1 MPKSLLDRAHRA
13 LADQN
18 PAQAERIARQ
28 ATERFPKSSAA
39 WRTLGLILQEAG
51 RTLEAFEAYERALG
65 LNPNDVDIALALS
78 HAASRLG
85 MKDEALALASY
96 FVQTRPG
103 DFAGISAQCTA
114 LLSLGRIQEA
124 HDLAVQALG
133 AAPQEAERWQLAG
146 KTARASGGLEQAA
159 QALQEAL
166 RLTPH
171 DPRIQYDLAWTL
183 ADMGDLDPALNGVEQ
198 ALAQPLDAETR
209 ATADF
214 LRATILL
221 AKGDLKAGWSAYQ
234 VRHDLALPSAAVFDL
249 ELPRWDGQS
258 ELEGHALV
266 VMAEQGLG
274 DEIAFMGMVPDL
286 LDRLGP
292 TGRMTLCADERLKG
306 LIERSWPT
314 VRAVGHQTQ
323 AQLARRHRS
332 PSAPVEGDLWLPLGD
347 LLPLLRSSLADFDQ
361 PAGFLKPDPV
371 QVAHWKAWL
380 KTLPDGTKTGMAW
393 RSHKM
398 GDERGRNFAP
408 LSAWGPIFSKS
419 GLTFVNLQY
428 GDTTD
433 ECAQIAAQF
442 GVTVHQAPELDLFN
456 DLEGLAALS
465 AALDI
470 GIGFSNA
477 STNLLGSV
485 GTPLHLLTP
494 PASWPTLGQSRYP
507 WYPGTL
513 VHEADTYGDWD
524 GLMTKAASALS
535 RSNIR

>member
-1 MPKSLLDRAHRA
+1 MPKSLLDRAHKA

-18 PAQAERIARQ
+18 LVLAERIARQ
-28 ATERFPKSSAA
+28 ATERFPKTSAA

-96 FVQTRPG
+96 FAQTRPG
-103 DFAGISAQCTA
+103 DFAGISAQCSA
-114 LLSLGRIQEA
+114 LLALGRVQEA

-133 AAPQEAERWQLAG
+133 DAPQEAERWQLAG

-166 RLTPH
+166 RLKPN

-183 ADMGDLDPALNGVEQ
+183 ADMGDLDPALDGVEQ

-209 ATADF
+209 ATAAF

-249 ELPRWDGQS
+249 ILPRWDGQS
-258 ELEGHALV
+258 DLAGHALV

-274 DEIAFMGMVPDL
+274 DEIAFMGMIPDL
-286 LDRLGP
+286 LEQLGP
-292 TGRMTLCADERLKG
+292 AGQLTLCADQRLKG

-314 VRAVGHQTQ
+314 VKAVGHQTQ

-347 LLPLLRSSLADFDQ
+347 LLPLLRSTIADFDR
-361 PAGFLKPDPV
+361 PTGFLKPDPAK
-371 QVAHWKAWL
+371 VAHWRAWL
-380 KTLPDGTKTGMAW
+380 RTLPEGTKTGVTW

-408 LSAWGPIFSKS
+408 LSAWGPLFTKP

-428 GDTTD
+428 GDTSD

-442 GVTVHQAPELDLFN
+442 GVTVHQPPGLDLFN

-465 AALDI
+465 AALDM

-477 STNLLGSV
+477 STNLLGAVS
-485 GTPLHLLTP
+485 TPLHLLTP
-494 PASWPTLGQSRYP
+494 PASWPALGQSLYP
-507 WYPGTL
+507 WYPGTQ
-513 VHEADTYGDWD
+513 VHEAQTYGDWD
-524 GLMTKAASALS
+524 SLIAQAALAL
-535 RSNIR
+535 

>member
-18 PAQAERIARQ
+18 PALAERIARQ
-28 ATERFPKSSAA
+28 ATQRFPKSSAA

-96 FVQTRPG
+96 FAQMRPG
-103 DFAGISAQCTA
+103 DFAGISAQCSA
-114 LLSLGRIQEA
+114 LLALGRSHEA
-124 HDLAVQALG
+124 HELAVQALT

-146 KTARASGGLEQAA
+146 KTARASGGLEQAT

-166 RLTPH
+166 RLKPD

-183 ADMGDLDPALNGVEQ
+183 ADMGDLDPANDLIEQ

-209 ATADF
+209 ATAAF

-221 AKGDLKAGWSAYQ
+221 AKGDLNAGWRAYQ

-249 ELPRWDGQS
+249 ELPQWDGQS

-274 DEIAFMGMVPDL
+274 DEIAFMGMIPDL

-292 TGRMTLCADERLKG
+292 AGQLTLCADQRLKG

-314 VRAVGHQTQ
+314 VRAIGHQTQ

-347 LLPLLRSSLADFDQ
+347 LLPLLRPTLAEFDR
-361 PAGFLKPDPV
+361 PAGFLNPDPAK
-371 QVAHWKAWL
+371 VAYWQAWL
-380 KTLPDGTKTGMAW
+380 KTLPEGTKTGVTW

-398 GDERGRNFAP
+398 SDERGRNFAP
-408 LSAWGPIFSKS
+408 LSAWGPIFSKP
-419 GLTFVNLQY
+419 GLIFVNLQY

-442 GVTVHQAPELDLFN
+442 GVTVHQAPGLDLFN

-465 AALDI
+465 AALDL

-477 STNLLGSV
+477 STNLLGAV
-485 GTPLHLLTP
+485 GTRLHLLTP
-494 PASWPTLGQSRYP
+494 PASWPTLGQSHYP
-507 WYPGTL
+507 WYPGTQ
-513 VHEADTYGDWD
+513 VHEAERYGDWE
-524 GLMTKAASALS
+524 GLLAKAASDL
-535 RSNIR
+535 

>member
-1 MPKSLLDRAHRA
+1 MPKPLLDRAHQA
-13 LADQN
+13 LAQQN
-18 PAQAERIARQ
+18 PALAERIARQ
-28 ATERFPKSSAA
+28 ATERFPKNSAA

-78 HAASRLG
+78 YAASRLG

-96 FVQTRPG
+96 FAQTRPG
-103 DFAGISAQCTA
+103 DMAGISAQCTA
-114 LLSLGRIQEA
+114 LLALGRVQEA

-133 AAPQEAERWQLAG
+133 AAPQAAERWQLAG
-146 KTARASGGLEQAA
+146 KTARASGRLEQAA

-166 RLTPH
+166 RLKPN
-171 DPRIQYDLAWTL
+171 DPRIHYDLAWTL
-183 ADMGDLDPALNGVEQ
+183 ADMGDLEPALDGVEQ
-198 ALAQPLDAETR
+198 ALAHPLDAETR
-209 ATADF
+209 ATTAF

-221 AKGDLKAGWSAYQ
+221 AIGDLKAGWSAYQ

-249 ELPRWDGQS
+249 DLPRWDGQS
-258 ELEGHALV
+258 DLAGRALV
-266 VMAEQGLG
+266 VIAEQGLG
-274 DEIAFMGMVPDL
+274 DEIAFMGMIPDL
-286 LDRLGP
+286 LERLGP
-292 TGRMTLCADERLKG
+292 IGRLTLCADQRLKG
-306 LIERSWPT
+306 LIERSWPQ

-332 PSAPVEGDLWLPLGD
+332 PNAPVEGDLWLPLGD
-347 LLPLLRSSLADFDQ
+347 LLPLLRSTIADFDR

-380 KTLPDGTKTGMAW
+380 KILPDGAKTGVTW

-398 GDERGRNFAP
+398 GDERDRNFAP
-408 LSAWGPIFSKS
+408 LSAWGPIYTKP

-428 GDTTD
+428 GDTSD

-442 GVTVHQAPELDLFN
+442 GATVHQAPGLDLFN
-456 DLEGLAALS
+456 DLEGLAALC

-485 GTPLHLLTP
+485 GMPLHLLTP
-494 PASWPTLGQSRYP
+494 PASWPALGQSTYP

-513 VHEADTYGDWD
+513 VHEAQTHGDWD
-524 GLMTKAASALS
+524 SLMAKAALAL
-535 RSNIR
+535 

>member
-1 MPKSLLDRAHRA
+1 MPKTLLDRAHKA
-13 LADQN
+13 LANQN
-18 PAQAERIARQ
+18 PALAERIARQ
-28 ATERFPKSSAA
+28 ATDRFPKHSGA

-65 LNPNDVDIALALS
+65 LNPNDLDIALALS

-96 FVQTRPG
+96 FAQSRPG
-103 DFAGISAQCTA
+103 DMAGISAQCTA
-114 LLSLGRIQEA
+114 LLALGRVQEA

-166 RLTPH
+166 NLKPN

-183 ADMGDLDPALNGVEQ
+183 ADMGDLDQALGLAEQ
-198 ALAQPLDAETR
+198 ALAGQTDPEAH
-209 ATADF
+209 ATTAF

-221 AKGDLKAGWSAYQ
+221 AMGDLTAGWDAYR

-249 ELPRWDGQS
+249 DLPRWDGQS
-258 ELEGHALV
+258 DLAGRALV

-274 DEIAFMGMVPDL
+274 DEIAFMGMIPDL
-286 LDRLGP
+286 LERLGP
-292 TGRMTLCADERLKG
+292 TGQLTLCADQRLKG
-306 LIERSWPT
+306 LIERSWPQVT
-314 VRAVGHQTQ
+314 AVGHQTQ
-323 AQLARRHRS
+323 AQLSRRHRS
-332 PSAPVEGDLWLPLGD
+332 PSEPVEGEMWLPLGD
-347 LLPLLRSSLADFDQ
+347 LLPLLRSSLADFDR
-361 PAGFLKPDPV
+361 PAGFLTADPA
-371 QVAHWKAWL
+371 QVAHWRAWL
-380 KTLPDGTKTGMAW
+380 ETLPDGTKTGVTW

-408 LSAWGPIFSKS
+408 LSAWQPIFTKP
-419 GLTFVNLQY
+419 GLTFINLQY

-433 ECAQIAAQF
+433 ECAQIATQF
-442 GVTVHQAPELDLFN
+442 GVTVHQAPGLDLFN

-465 AALDI
+465 AALEI

-507 WYPGTL
+507 WYPGTQ
-513 VHEADTYGDWD
+513 VHEAKVYGDWI
-524 GLMTKAASALS
+524 GLMEKVASTL
-535 RSNIR
+535 